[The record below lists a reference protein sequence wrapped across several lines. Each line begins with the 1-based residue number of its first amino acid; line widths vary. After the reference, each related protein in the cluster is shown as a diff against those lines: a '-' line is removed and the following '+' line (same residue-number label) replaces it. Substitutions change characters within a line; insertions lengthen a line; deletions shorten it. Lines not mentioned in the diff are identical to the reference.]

1 MKKFCLVTGIICY
14 ALALVAVICT
24 IICLCI
30 EEPPV
35 SFYVT
40 MSLSFIALCS
50 NGTVF
55 LYRYKDEKR
64 EELYKKWK
72 EIEVDD

>member
-1 MKKFCLVTGIICY
+1 MKKFCLVTGIVCY
-14 ALALVAVICT
+14 AFALVAVICT
-24 IICLCI
+24 IICSF
-30 EEPPV
+30 EKPTAG
-35 SFYVT
+35 FYVT
-40 MSLSFIALCS
+40 MGLSFMALCA
-50 NGTVF
+50 NGTLF